1 LCAPIPIAMDSVPRD
16 SQPSSPAQLTEASEL
31 QSELGDRGDDPFS
44 QGPQALS
51 SLLGS
56 LIALTTAVVPLAM
69 VVSGR
74 PFSSPAQGFDGSGAA
89 LQQKS
94 LVAESLKNPG
104 RISKASRID
113 EGR

>member
-1 LCAPIPIAMDSVPRD
+1 MDSVPRD

-31 QSELGDRGDDPFS
+31 QSELGDEGDDPFS

-51 SLLGS
+51 GLLGS

-69 VVSGR
+69 VVAGR
-74 PFSSPAQGFDGSGAA
+74 PFSNPAPSFDSSGAA

-104 RISKASRID
+104 RITKASRID
-113 EGR
+113 QSR

>member
-1 LCAPIPIAMDSVPRD
+1 MDSVPRD
-16 SQPSSPAQLTEASEL
+16 SHPTSTAELTEASEL
-31 QSELGDRGDDPFS
+31 QSELGDEGDDPFS

-51 SLLGS
+51 GLLGS

-69 VVSGR
+69 VVAGR
-74 PFSSPAQGFDGSGAA
+74 SFPEPPPSFDASGAT

-94 LVAESLKNPG
+94 LVAESLKYPG
-104 RISKASRID
+104 RISKSSRID